1 MAHVISDECV
11 SCGSCEAECPVGAIS
26 EGDGKYEID
35 ADACVDCGACELRVR
50 QALSQLSNINRKV
63 ITKEKHRSYVERCF
77 FVGTLTNDF
86 FVLKSWSML

>member
-35 ADACVDCGACELRVR
+35 ADACVDCGSTGACFIC
-50 QALSQLSNINRKV
+50 AYSQRHILP
-63 ITKEKHRSYVERCF
+63 TP
-77 FVGTLTNDF
+77 L
-86 FVLKSWSML
+86 